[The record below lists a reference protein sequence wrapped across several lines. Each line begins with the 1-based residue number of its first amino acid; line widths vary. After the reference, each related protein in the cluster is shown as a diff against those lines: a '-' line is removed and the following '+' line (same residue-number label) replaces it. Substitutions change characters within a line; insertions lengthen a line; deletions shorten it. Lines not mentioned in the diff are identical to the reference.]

1 MEVQNPLL
9 AIVQMFTKI
18 LLDPFLYLYSYAMA

>member
-1 MEVQNPLL
+1 MEVQNPQLPK
-9 AIVQMFTKI
+9 VQVFTKI